1 LLIISPG
8 SVVVEKDKGAGIDDF
23 IEWFLDEKEEM
34 SKPKPKEIVLM
45 KKICML
51 GDPAVGKTS
60 LIARFVYSIFDDKYL
75 ETIGAKVTKRVMALT
90 HVPTGQNFR
99 LKLMLWDIA
108 GRKTL
113 EHVRSSYHREAE
125 GGLIVCDVTR
135 KSTLDNM
142 DKWLGSF
149 FSVTG
154 EVPVVFL
161 ANKTDLSS
169 DAEFGEQ
176 EMAALARKHRSPF
189 VLTSAKTGQNVEES
203 FRELGRRIIQR
214 YLDTKP
220 GRQGE
225 KGQ

>member
-1 LLIISPG
+1 MT
-8 SVVVEKDKGAGIDDF
+8 EKDKGSGIDDF
-23 IEWFLDEKEEM
+23 IEWFLDEKEELT
-34 SKPKPKEIVLM
+34 KPKPKEIVLM

-90 HVPTGQNFR
+90 HVPTGQNYR

-108 GRKTL
+108 GRRTL

-125 GGLIVCDVTR
+125 GGLLVCDVTR

-142 DKWLGSF
+142 EKWLNSF

-154 EVPVVFL
+154 TVPVVFIV
-161 ANKTDLSS
+161 NKMDLKN
-169 DAEFGEQ
+169 DGEFGEA
-176 EMAALARKHRSPF
+176 EMAALAQKYQSPYI
-189 VLTSAKTGQNVEES
+189 LTSAKTGENVEEA
-203 FRELGRRIIQR
+203 FRELGRRIIQH
-214 YLDTKP
+214 YLNA
-220 GRQGE
+220 RQRPQSE
-225 KGQ
+225 PAQ

>member
-1 LLIISPG
+1 M
-8 SVVVEKDKGAGIDDF
+8 VEKDKGAGIDEF
-23 IEWFLDEKEEM
+23 IEWFLDEKEELT
-34 SKPKPKEIVLM
+34 KPKPKEIVLM

-90 HVPTGQNFR
+90 HVPTGQNYR

-125 GGLIVCDVTR
+125 GGLLVCDVTR
-135 KSTLDNM
+135 RSTLDNM
-142 DKWLGSF
+142 DKWLSSF

-154 EVPVVFL
+154 EVPVVFI
-161 ANKTDLSS
+161 ANKMDLKS
-169 DAEFGEQ
+169 DAEFGEA
-176 EMAALARKHRSPF
+176 EMVALARKYHSPYI
-189 VLTSAKTGQNVEES
+189 LTSARTGENVEES
-203 FRELGRRIIQR
+203 FRELGRRIIQH
-214 YLDTKP
+214 YLNARRKP
-220 GRQGE
+220 
-225 KGQ
+225 

>member
-1 LLIISPG
+1 
-8 SVVVEKDKGAGIDDF
+8 
-23 IEWFLDEKEEM
+23 M
-34 SKPKPKEIVLM
+34 TKPKPKEIVLM

-75 ETIGAKVTKRVMALT
+75 ETIGAKVIKRVMALT

-125 GGLIVCDVTR
+125 GGLLVCDVTR
-135 KSTLDNM
+135 RSTLENM

-154 EVPVVFL
+154 EVPVVFI
-161 ANKTDLSS
+161 ANKTDLRS
-169 DAEFGEQ
+169 DSEFGES
-176 EMAALARKHRSPF
+176 EMTALARKYHSPY
-189 VLTSAKTGQNVEES
+189 VLTSAKTGENVEES

-220 GRQGE
+220 GRQAE